1 MEQPPLGN
9 HFLWHGCHGS
19 FGGWL
24 DGCWCCGFR
33 GLLGFLGGGS
43 LGFLGGSIFSRSF
56 SSEHHFL
63 WVVRLRVIVVPAGR
77 SESVGVILVGI
88 VVDGYHWP
96 LLLGSKHVE
105 TLVLR
110 CVALHVDLLLLHLH
124 SLLVSLPM

>member
-1 MEQPPLGN
+1 M
-9 HFLWHGCHGS
+9 
-19 FGGWL
+19 
-24 DGCWCCGFR
+24 
-33 GLLGFLGGGS
+33 
-43 LGFLGGSIFSRSF
+43 
-56 SSEHHFL
+56 
-63 WVVRLRVIVVPAGR
+63 RVIVVPAGR

-124 SLLVSLPM
+124 SLLVSLEQAHHVNEGRAR